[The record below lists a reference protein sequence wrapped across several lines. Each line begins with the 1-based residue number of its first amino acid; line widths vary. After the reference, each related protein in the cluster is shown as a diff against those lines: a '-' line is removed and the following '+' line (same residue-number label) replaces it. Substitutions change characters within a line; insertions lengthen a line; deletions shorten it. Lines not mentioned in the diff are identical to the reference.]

1 MICSN
6 ESVIK
11 LNVSGKVDTHMM
23 VNMHNQA
30 NQLRNDLALR
40 TVSVAYKR

>member
-11 LNVSGKVDTHMM
+11 LNVSGKVDTQKM

-30 NQLRNDLALR
+30 KKLRDDLALR
-40 TVSVAYKR
+40 TISVAYKR